1 MRWSA
6 AVLQPFPA
14 LARAVAV
21 VAVLATAGAALR
33 PLEQPAWA
41 AQVRRQ
47 PALEWRSV
55 EGAMGQGLSL
65 GLLGGFRAL
74 AADLFWLRANA
85 DWERCDPVATTA
97 ALQLVAAVDP
107 RPVAFWINGA
117 RMIGY
122 DMPFWRI
129 DALGGEAALPNAV
142 VRHITEVQARAAIA
156 HLEKAFVHHP
166 DAPLLHIEI
175 ANFLLQKLDDLPAA
189 TEHYRLAALQPGA
202 PFYAA
207 RVYAELLRQQGC
219 ERAAYDWLVALHP
232 TLPLE
237 RENPYAMA
245 DTVLARIRDLEEK
258 LALAPAARYQPGRK

>member
-1 MRWSA
+1 MPWLR
-6 AVLQPFPA
+6 AVLQSSPA
-14 LARAVAV
+14 FARAAAV
-21 VAVLATAGAALR
+21 VTVLVGAGLALHPLEATA
-33 PLEQPAWA
+33 WA
-41 AQVRRQ
+41 VQVRRQ

-55 EGAMGQGLSL
+55 EGAMGQGISL

-74 AADLFWLRANA
+74 AADLLWLRANA
-85 DWERCDPVATTA
+85 AWEHCDPVATTA

-107 RPVAFWINGA
+107 RPVAFWLNGA

-129 DALGGEAALPNAV
+129 ESLGGEAALPGAV
-142 VRHITEVQARAAIA
+142 VRHVTEAQARAAIA

-166 DAPLLHIEI
+166 DDPLLHIEI
-175 ANFLLQKLDDLPAA
+175 ANFLLLKLDDLPGA
-189 TEHYRLAALQPGA
+189 TEHYRLAALRPTA

-207 RVYAELLRQQGC
+207 RVHAELLRQQGR

-232 TLPLE
+232 TLPPE

-245 DTVLARIRDLEEK
+245 DTVLARIRELEEK